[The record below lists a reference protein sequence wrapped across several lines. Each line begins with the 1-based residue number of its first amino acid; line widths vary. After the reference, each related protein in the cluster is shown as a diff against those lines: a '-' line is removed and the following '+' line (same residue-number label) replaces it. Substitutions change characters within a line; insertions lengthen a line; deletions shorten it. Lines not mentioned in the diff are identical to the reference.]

1 MWDHK
6 ATKAFN
12 LLKKLMTKPS
22 ILSLPDLN
30 KLFIIE
36 TDASMVGVRV
46 VLIQD
51 RHLIAYI
58 SKYLGPKQQTM
69 SIYEEDMLVIMHVVT
84 KLKHYMWGKHF
95 KTRTNHMSL
104 KYLLDQ
110 KIITPI

>member
-12 LLKKLMTKPS
+12 LRKELMTKPL

-30 KLFIIE
+30 KLFIVE
-36 TDASMVGVRV
+36 TNASIVGVRV

-58 SKYLGPKQQTM
+58 NKYLGPKQQAM
-69 SIYEEDMLVIMHVVT
+69 SIYEEEMLVIMHVIT
-84 KLKHYMWGKHF
+84 KLKHYIWGKHF
-95 KTRTNHMSL
+95 KTRTNHISL

-110 KIITPI
+110 KIIIPI